1 MSKLTNIFNFCYNWN
16 TSLRDMVFLQ
26 LMKIEGTKQSPSIAS
41 TNKIAS
47 VGTLCQ
53 RRQLMSRNDVR
64 RGKIMAKAFK
74 FGDDISTDHIAP
86 GRLFHLRSDLQE
98 FAKHV
103 LEDADPNFASSMQK
117 GDFVVAGNN
126 FGLGSSREHAPQII
140 KISGVQAV
148 LAKSFARIFYRN
160 AINIGLLAI
169 ECDTDLIDAG
179 DELELD
185 VKNGSIKNLTKSIEI
200 KFAPLP
206 DVMIKL
212 LADGGLVEHVKKYG
226 DFNLA

>member
-1 MSKLTNIFNFCYNWN
+1 MS
-16 TSLRDMVFLQ
+16 S
-26 LMKIEGTKQSPSIAS
+26 
-41 TNKIAS
+41 
-47 VGTLCQ
+47 
-53 RRQLMSRNDVR
+53 
-64 RGKIMAKAFK
+64 KAFK
-74 FGDDISTDHIAP
+74 FGDNISTDHIAP
-86 GRLFHLRSDLQE
+86 GRLFHLRSNLEE

-103 LEDADPNFASSMQK
+103 LEDADPNFASEMEK

-140 KISGVQAV
+140 KIAGVQAV

-169 ECDTDLIDAG
+169 ECDTDKIDAG
-179 DELELD
+179 DDIELD
-185 VKNGSIKNLTKSIEI
+185 VKNGIVKNLTKATEI
-200 KFAPLP
+200 KFSPLP

-226 DFNLA
+226 DFNLT